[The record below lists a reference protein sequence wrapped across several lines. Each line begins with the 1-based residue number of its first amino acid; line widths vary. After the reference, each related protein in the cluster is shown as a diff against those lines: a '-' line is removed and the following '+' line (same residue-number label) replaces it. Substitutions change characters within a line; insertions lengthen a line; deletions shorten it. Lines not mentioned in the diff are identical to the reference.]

1 MEEILHQLVDG
12 KHTPLFIGFQPSKS
26 RWCRIS
32 SIHSMTSIN
41 PYNHQPTGVL
51 NTAQMLLVWLKVLDG
66 YGNAWTTEVWPSIS
80 IPKCVS
86 IMFMHTQTGIG
97 MNSWSGYRSRSDTL
111 VTVAQH
117 FMKDG
122 VACQQNLRDHGPKN
136 LTLPIL
142 PWFQTQLSAAKYPW
156 IDLFWEKPT
165 EELLSARLEA
175 ASASWAHQR
184 CQDADLLMAFNGI
197 YIECTVYIYIYI
209 YCI

>member
-1 MEEILHQLVDG
+1 MVN
-12 KHTPLFIGFQPSKS
+12 TPLFIGFQPSKS

-156 IDLFWEKPT
+156 IDLFLGEAHWGTALRPFGSSLR
-165 EELLSARLEA
+165 LLS
-175 ASASWAHQR
+175 SPKVPGCWPS
-184 CQDADLLMAFNGI
+184 MAFNGI
-197 YIECTVYIYIYI
+197 YIECTVYIY